1 MVGLQ
6 VRKKFSRRF
15 FSGQVTEA
23 LPPTEEDEEWLWQIV
38 YKDGDSEQL
47 NYEELSKVIVRQ

>member
-15 FSGQVTEA
+15 FSGKITEA
-23 LPPTEEDEEWLWQIV
+23 LPPTEEDEEWLWQID
-38 YKDGDSEQL
+38 YEDGDSEQL
-47 NYEELSKVIVRQ
+47 NYEELSKVIVRK